1 MMQRVL
7 LFATTFLPVLVR
19 ECFAECVADFRQS
32 LPATCP
38 FPAFASLR
46 DLQWLSE
53 PDPTKPALRGIG
65 RPQDC
70 PIAEI
75 LAGRLRWVLGLDP
88 ELVFEM
94 PANVQSRPVERETD
108 YCLLQSVGEARKQQ
122 FQQSVQMQAWIEGL
136 HVLESNLLHW
146 LYLPLAR

>member
-1 MMQRVL
+1 MMLRVL
-7 LFATTFLPVLVR
+7 LFAPTSPLVRAR

-32 LPATCP
+32 LTATCP
-38 FPAFASLR
+38 LLLFVPPHDS
-46 DLQWLSE
+46 QGLSE

-88 ELVFEM
+88 ELVLEIL
-94 PANVQSRPVERETD
+94 ANVP
-108 YCLLQSVGEARKQQ
+108 
-122 FQQSVQMQAWIEGL
+122 
-136 HVLESNLLHW
+136 
-146 LYLPLAR
+146 